1 MMDVACTFVSAM
13 NHKSILILLVA
24 ALALLTSCKKDKDQP
39 GTGNPVFNG
48 KITCEIDG
56 VPWQSSPENEFLV
69 SSDDD
74 TIFGSQAY
82 SDDSYLDIGG
92 CQFSDSS
99 IFFMEIDPLLP
110 GKLGTYEDSTG
121 DIGFA
126 MYLKNINNIDLDEG
140 VYEHTKMKLVITS
153 WDAANRRISG
163 TFEGDFISLD
173 GMETLRIRNGKIT
186 NVQYMIE

>member
-1 MMDVACTFVSAM
+1 MSVAFSFVSAM
-13 NHKSILILLVA
+13 KNKTILTLLMAV
-24 ALALLTSCKKDKDQP
+24 LALLTSCKKDKDQS

-48 KITCEIDG
+48 RIACEIDG

-69 SSDDD
+69 NTDDD
-74 TIFGSQAY
+74 TIFGSQAFT
-82 SDDSYLDIGG
+82 DNNYLDIGG

-99 IFFMEIDPLLP
+99 IVFMEIDPLFT
-110 GKLGTYEDSTG
+110 GKLGTYVDSTG

-153 WDAANRRISG
+153 WDATNRRISG

-173 GMETLRIRNGKIT
+173 GMETIRIRNGKIT
-186 NVQYMIE
+186 NVKYMID